1 MALEVGSK
9 APDFSLAT
17 DDADE
22 TVSLRD
28 LKGKTVLLYFYPR
41 DDTPGC
47 TVEAC
52 SFRDEYKQ
60 FKKLGIE
67 IFGISRDSSE
77 RHAKFRAKYQ
87 LPFTLLV
94 DEEGE
99 VCKAYGVLQKK
110 TSFGKTSIGIVRS
123 TFLIDPTGKISHIW
137 RNVKASDHVEN
148 ILNELN

>member
-1 MALEVGSK
+1 MALEIGSK
-9 APDFSLAT
+9 APDFTLTT
-17 DDADE
+17 DEADQ
-22 TVSLRD
+22 TVSLRS

-52 SFRDEYKQ
+52 SFRDEFAQ

-99 VCKAYGVLQKK
+99 TCKAYGVLKKK
-110 TSFGKTSIGIVRS
+110 TTFGKTHFGIERS
-123 TFLIDPTGKISHIW
+123 TFLIDPTQKISRIW

>member
-1 MALEVGSK
+1 MALEIGSK
-9 APDFSLAT
+9 APDFTLPT
-17 DDADE
+17 DEADK
-22 TVSLRD
+22 TVSLRS

-52 SFRDEYKQ
+52 AFRDEFAR

-99 VCKAYGVLQKK
+99 TCKAYGVLKKK
-110 TSFGKTSIGIVRS
+110 TTFGKTHFGIERS
-123 TFLIDPTGKISHIW
+123 TFLIDPTQKISRIW

>member
-22 TVSLRD
+22 TVSLRA

>member
-9 APDFSLAT
+9 APDFTLAT
-17 DDADE
+17 DEADQ
-22 TVSLRD
+22 TVSLSS
-28 LKGKTVLLYFYPR
+28 LKGKSILLYFYPR

-52 SFRDEYKQ
+52 SFRDQFKQ

-67 IFGISRDSSE
+67 IFGISRDSRE

-99 VCKAYGVLQKK
+99 TCKAYGVLQKK

-123 TFLIDPTGKISHIW
+123 TFLIDSSGKITSF
-137 RNVKASDHVEN
+137 SQ
-148 ILNELN
+148 